1 MGYPR
6 ERELDGIYFR
16 IRRGDSWENICFSDL
31 TEEERITVTEG
42 RSPEWMKSLAFK
54 LADVIREIGDQLDLV
69 KE

>member
-16 IRRGDSWENICFSDL
+16 IRRGDRWENICFSDL
-31 TEEERITVTEG
+31 TEEERNTVTEG
-42 RSPEWMKSLAFK
+42 RSPEWMKNLAFK